1 MENKNLL
8 LKFESEIIKCLSLAE
23 EHFGFLTKVNQ
34 LVAVKDI
41 STSYFFEGRSAGIA
55 KAKRTSDAK
64 YMWKSLHLKFNSYLI
79 HNNYDSMV
87 SEVIPHEIAHLITY
101 MSGDAS
107 THRHSKEWQEI
118 CIKLGGNGKRY
129 HNMKTLNKVKKIK
142 YYIYYVD
149 SYEILLE
156 EKDHKKA
163 QKSFINFYAFK
174 QMRRIYKENY
184 SNNYIIKEVII

>member
-23 EHFGFLTKVNQ
+23 EHFRFITKINESVY
-34 LVAVKDI
+34 VKEI
-41 STSYFFEGRSAGIA
+41 STSYFFEGGTAGVA
-55 KAKRTSDAK
+55 KAKRSSDK
-64 YMWKSLHLKFNSYLI
+64 NYMWKSLHLKFNSYLI
-79 HNNYDSMV
+79 HNNYDNMV

-118 CIKLGGNGKRY
+118 CIKLGGCGKRY
-129 HNMKTLNKVKKIK
+129 HNMKVLQKYKKVKH
-142 YYIYYVD
+142 YIYIVD
-149 SYEILLE
+149 SMELLLP

-163 QKSFINFYAFK
+163 QKSFTNFCAFK
-174 QMRRIYKENY
+174 KMHRVFKENY
-184 SNNYIIKEVII
+184 SNNYVIKKVII